1 MSKGGL
7 AGGSKMSNVLKAS
20 EDLLKTPEQ
29 LEEEKRHTIANRV
42 PTLRLD
48 NVGKEELAK
57 KVRRIYD
64 CVDLIHFS
72 ELIVIKKVQEFY
84 SKLIE
89 VTSYI
94 YDLGERMQA
103 QKYEVNLKSF
113 KI

>member
-48 NVGKEELAK
+48 NAGKEELVK
-57 KVRRIYD
+57 KVSRLHYD
-64 CVDLIHFS
+64 CVNLIHF
-72 ELIVIKKVQEFY
+72 Y
-84 SKLIE
+84 
-89 VTSYI
+89 
-94 YDLGERMQA
+94 
-103 QKYEVNLKSF
+103 
-113 KI
+113 